1 MPNHSI
7 TPDLADH
14 GDLTMHVRIN
24 QWLDALVGDYDAHGH
39 RMGISFTCDEP
50 RRGQR
55 YVRIVQADLDGSH
68 RSVHAFYDQRTG
80 DVYKAAGW
88 KAPAK
93 IVRFNLLDDESFAT
107 MINTLDWSGGYLY
120 LR

>member
-1 MPNHSI
+1 MS
-7 TPDLADH
+7 TTLSDRLFAWTDA
-14 GDLTMHVRIN
+14 
-24 QWLDALVGDYDAHGH
+24 LDALLHAAHPHTAEDGPLEAH
-39 RMGISFTCDEP
+39 FECQEP

-55 YVRIVQADLDGSH
+55 YVRIVEVRNGKAS
-68 RSVHAFYDQRTG
+68 SVHAFYDQRTG

-93 IVRFNLLDDESFAT
+93 HIRFNLLDDASFT
-107 MINTLDWSGGYLY
+107 CMLQRLDWSGHYLY